1 MDMTLKQAINKC
13 IDCIKSDNIL
23 LQEIGIDIM
32 TNTLKMKPKQIV
44 YLLLVR
50 GLLFNNDTIDGYT
63 TGFVGEMIYNN
74 KSMYIKDTDEE
85 TYHKTAVIHAE
96 INFLNHYFRIMLLED
111 SVYQRIYYKVFFV
124 DEKTF
129 TSEGNWVSKLHNS
142 LNVYESTL
150 FKFMVK
156 LIENYITP
164 VEKESGI
171 KSNKK

>member
-1 MDMTLKQAINKC
+1 
-13 IDCIKSDNIL
+13 
-23 LQEIGIDIM
+23 
-32 TNTLKMKPKQIV
+32 
-44 YLLLVR
+44 
-50 GLLFNNDTIDGYT
+50 
-63 TGFVGEMIYNN
+63 
-74 KSMYIKDTDEE
+74 
-85 TYHKTAVIHAE
+85 
-96 INFLNHYFRIMLLED
+96 MLLED

-164 VEKESGI
+164 VEKESCI